1 MLEDQSIKFT
11 RGIPS
16 PKPVGG
22 PSVIAAGA
30 IVVPTDL
37 QILTGTEICE
47 PRGHTYRMIQTLLRI
62 LLTPPRNRILR
73 VSAFDRFFFRGGG
86 AHMLSVGFIL
96 NSDRGREDR
105 SRFAEKLGESTIP

>member
-73 VSAFDRFFFRGGG
+73 MSAFVRFFFSWRRG
-86 AHMLSVGFIL
+86 AHVVSGIYPQL
-96 NSDRGREDR
+96 
-105 SRFAEKLGESTIP
+105 